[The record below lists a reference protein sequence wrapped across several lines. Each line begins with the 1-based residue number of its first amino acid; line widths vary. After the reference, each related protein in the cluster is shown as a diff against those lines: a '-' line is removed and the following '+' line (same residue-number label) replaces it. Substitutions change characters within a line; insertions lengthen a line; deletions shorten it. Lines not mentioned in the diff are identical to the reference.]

1 MAAHLAAS
9 AESRS
14 GPSCE
19 KESEVRSEN
28 DSEEEETYR
37 VEEKPDK
44 LHTSPFGRMF
54 HDVAGFHVAAL
65 RDEPVEDVHAA
76 AIRCDV
82 EELRVVVLPP

>member
-1 MAAHLAAS
+1 MAEHLAAS

-44 LHTSPFGRMF
+44 LHTSSFGRMV
-54 HDVAGFHVAAL
+54 HDVGPVYLAAL

-76 AIRCDV
+76 VIRCDV
-82 EELRVVVLPP
+82 EELRIVVLPP